1 MTGGAA
7 ALTPLN
13 ALCYHAAAMTEAR
26 RIVATDCGST
36 TTKAILIE
44 RWDDVYRL
52 SGRGEAPTTVE
63 APFDDVTVG
72 VLNAVGELE
81 ELTGQ
86 RFLAEG
92 RVRTPAAAEVGA
104 DLYLS
109 TSSAGGGLQMLVTG
123 VEKTMTAE
131 SAQRAALGAGAI
143 VIDVLAVADGRADH
157 ERIARI
163 RSIRPDMILMS
174 GGTEGGTVQHLL
186 DTGELLVAADPRP
199 RLGRGFKLPVI
210 YAGNS
215 AAREGVKEVLGDRVD
230 LDAVD
235 NLRPQLETE
244 NLGPSREKIHELFLE
259 HVMRQAPG
267 YDKLLEWTSAP
278 VMSTPQ
284 AVGDMVKLAA
294 REEGAEVLAV
304 DIGGATTDIFSVFGG
319 QFNRTVS
326 ANLGLS
332 YSVCNVLAEAGASG
346 IRRWLPFSIAEDELR
361 NRLRNKMIRPTTI
374 PQTVE
379 DLLIEQGV
387 AREALRLALLHH
399 AALAS
404 GLKGV
409 QQARTMADLFTQ
421 ASGGETLVDMMS
433 LGLIIGSG
441 GILSHAPR
449 REQAAMMMVDAF
461 EPQGVT
467 RLAVDSIF
475 MMPQLGVLA
484 SVLPEA
490 AMEVFRRD
498 CLVPLGTVIA
508 PVGRAREGQ
517 VVLEWEIGGQ
527 QGELKAGQLR
537 RLPLAAGQK
546 LDAELRPRRG
556 LDVGAGRGRRWTGA
570 VEGGAVGL
578 IFDGRGRPLA
588 LSAGEP
594 ERVPRLDEWM
604 RAVGAMPGGGR

>member
-1 MTGGAA
+1 MA
-7 ALTPLN
+7 
-13 ALCYHAAAMTEAR
+13 EAE

-36 TTKAILIE
+36 TTKAILVE
-44 RWDDVYRL
+44 RVDGEYRL
-52 SGRGEAPTTVE
+52 RGRGEAPTTVE

-81 ELTGQ
+81 ELTGR
-86 RFLAEG
+86 RFLAEE
-92 RVRTPAAAEVGA
+92 RVQTPAEGDVGA

-123 VEKTMTAE
+123 VVKTMTAE

-143 VIDVLAVADGRADH
+143 VIDVIAVDDGREDH
-157 ERIARI
+157 ERIERI

-186 DTGELLVAADPRP
+186 DAAEMLVAADPRP

-215 AAREGVKEVLGDRVD
+215 AAREGVREVLGERAD
-230 LDAVD
+230 LLMVD
-235 NLRPQLETE
+235 NLRPELERE
-244 NLGPSREKIHELFLE
+244 NLGPSGESIHRLFLE
-259 HVMRQAPG
+259 HVMAQAPG
-267 YDKLLEWTSAP
+267 YDKLLAWANAP
-278 VMSTPQ
+278 VMSTPR
-284 AVGDMVKLAA
+284 AVGEMVQLAA
-294 REEGAEVLAV
+294 REERADVLAV
-304 DIGGATTDIFSVFGG
+304 DIGGATTDIFSVFGE

-332 YSVCNVLAEAGASG
+332 YSVCNVLAEAGAEG
-346 IRRWLPFSIAEDELR
+346 IGRWMPAAMGGDELR

-379 DLLIEQGV
+379 DLLLEQAV
-387 AREALRLALLHH
+387 AREALRLALAHH
-399 AALAS
+399 GALAS
-404 GLKGV
+404 GLKGL
-409 QQARTMADLFTQ
+409 QQVRTMGDVFTQ
-421 ASGGETLVDMMS
+421 AAGGETLVDMMA
-433 LGLIIGSG
+433 LGLIVGSG

-449 REQAAMMMVDAF
+449 RGQAAMMMIDAF

-475 MMPQLGVLA
+475 MMPQLGVLG

-508 PVGRAREGQ
+508 PVGRARDGE
-517 VVLEWEIGGQ
+517 VMLEWEMGGE
-527 QGELKAGQLR
+527 QGDVRGGEVR
-537 RLPLAAGQK
+537 RLPLGPGEKAQV
-546 LDAELRPRRG
+546 ELRPRRG
-556 LDVGAGRGRRWTGA
+556 MDVGAGKGKRWVGP
-570 VEGGAVGL
+570 VEGGVVGVVL
-578 IFDGRGRPLA
+578 DGRGRPLR
-588 LSAGEP
+588 LPEEEG
-594 ERVPRLDEWM
+594 ERVRKLAEWM
-604 RAVGAMPGGGR
+604 EAAGAMPGGER

>member
-1 MTGGAA
+1 MAE
-7 ALTPLN
+7 PS
-13 ALCYHAAAMTEAR
+13 

-44 RWDDVYRL
+44 RRDNAYRL

-72 VLNAVGELE
+72 VLNATGELE
-81 ELTGQ
+81 ELTDR
-86 RFLAEG
+86 RFLAEE
-92 RVRTPAAAEVGA
+92 RVRTPLASDVGA

-123 VEKTMTAE
+123 VVKTMTAE

-143 VIDVLAVADGRADH
+143 VIDVIAVDDGRADH
-157 ERIARI
+157 QRIARI

-186 DTGELLVAADPRP
+186 DTAELLVAADPRP
-199 RLGRGFKLPVI
+199 RLGRDFQLPVI

-215 AAREGVKEVLGDRVD
+215 EALEGVREVLGDHVE
-230 LDAVD
+230 LLPVD
-235 NLRPQLETE
+235 NLRPQLDREE
-244 NLGPSREKIHELFLE
+244 LGPSREAIHRLFLE
-259 HVMRQAPG
+259 HVMAQAPG
-267 YDKLLEWTSAP
+267 YDKLLTWTSAP
-278 VMSTPQ
+278 VMSTPR
-284 AVGDMVKLAA
+284 AVGEMVQLAA
-294 REEGAEVLAV
+294 RDEGTDVLAV

-332 YSVCNVLAEAGASG
+332 YSVCNVLAEAGTDG
-346 IRRWLPFSIAEDELR
+346 IRRWIPMKIEADELR
-361 NRLRNKMIRPTTI
+361 NRLRNKMIRPTTV
-374 PQTVE
+374 PQTAE
-379 DLLIEQGV
+379 DLLVEQAV
-387 AREALRLALLHH
+387 AREALRLALIHH
-399 AALAS
+399 VALAS

-409 QQARTMADLFTQ
+409 QQARTMADVFTQ
-421 ASGGETLVDMMS
+421 TGGGETLVDMMS

-449 REQAAMMMVDAF
+449 REQAALMLIDAF
-461 EPQGVT
+461 EPQGIT

-484 SVLPEA
+484 SVLPDA

-498 CLVPLGTVIA
+498 CLVPLGTAIA
-508 PVGRAREGQ
+508 PVGRAREGA
-517 VVLEWEIGGQ
+517 VILEWEIGGQ
-527 QGELKAGQLR
+527 QGELQAGELR
-537 RLPLAAGQK
+537 QVRLPPGETRQ
-546 LDAELRPRRG
+546 AELQPRRG
-556 LDVGAGRGRRWTGA
+556 IDVGAGRGRRWSGPVA
-570 VEGGAVGL
+570 GGAAGV

-588 LSAGEP
+588 LP
-594 ERVPRLDEWM
+594 EAEDDRLAALVRWI
-604 RAVGAMPGGGR
+604 RTVQAMPGGQR

>member
-1 MTGGAA
+1 MSEVT
-7 ALTPLN
+7 
-13 ALCYHAAAMTEAR
+13 
-26 RIVATDCGST
+26 RIIATDCGST

-44 RWDDVYRL
+44 RQGEAYRL
-52 SGRGEAPTTVE
+52 AGRGEAPTTVE

-72 VLNAVGELE
+72 VRNAVGELE
-81 ELTGQ
+81 ELTGH
-86 RFLAEG
+86 RFLTQA
-92 RVRTPAAAEVGA
+92 RVETPRHNDDGA

-123 VEKTMTAE
+123 VVKTMTAE

-143 VIDVLAVADGRADH
+143 VIDVVAVDDGRADH

-186 DTGELLVAADPRP
+186 DTAELVRAADPRP
-199 RLGRGFKLPVI
+199 RLGRNFRLPVI

-215 AAREGVKEVLGDRVD
+215 AAREGVRSVLGDHIE
-230 LDAVD
+230 LIAEE
-235 NLRPQLETE
+235 NLRPSLETE
-244 NLGPSREKIHELFLE
+244 NLGPAREAIHRLFLE
-259 HVMRQAPG
+259 HVMAQAPG
-267 YDKLLEWTSAP
+267 YDTLLTWTSAP
-278 VMSTPQ
+278 IMSTPR
-284 AVGDMVKLAA
+284 AVGEMVQLAA
-294 REEGAEVLAV
+294 RQEGTDVLAV

-332 YSVCNVLAEAGASG
+332 YSIGNVLAEAGTAN
-346 IRRWLPFSIAEDELR
+346 IRRWIPTPITEDDLR

-379 DLLIEQGV
+379 DLLVEQAV

-399 AALAS
+399 GALAS

-421 ASGGETLVDMMS
+421 ASAGGTLIAMMS

-449 REQAAMMMVDAF
+449 RQQAALMMVDAF

-484 SVLPEA
+484 SVLPEV
-490 AMEVFRRD
+490 AMEVFLRD

-508 PVGRAREGQ
+508 PVGRAREDE
-517 VVLEWEIGGQ
+517 VVLTWRVGLESGQ
-527 QGELKAGQLR
+527 LHTGELQRVLLATGQT
-537 RLPLAAGQK
+537 AE
-546 LDAELRPRRG
+546 AELEPARG
-556 LDVGAGRGRRWTGA
+556 MEVGAGKGRKWTGT
-570 VEGGAVGL
+570 VTGGPAGVL
-578 IFDGRGRPLA
+578 LDGRGRPL
-588 LSAGEP
+588 LLPTEES
-594 ERVPRLDEWM
+594 ERLAKLDLWL
-604 RAVGAMPGGGR
+604 RTAGAMPGGPD